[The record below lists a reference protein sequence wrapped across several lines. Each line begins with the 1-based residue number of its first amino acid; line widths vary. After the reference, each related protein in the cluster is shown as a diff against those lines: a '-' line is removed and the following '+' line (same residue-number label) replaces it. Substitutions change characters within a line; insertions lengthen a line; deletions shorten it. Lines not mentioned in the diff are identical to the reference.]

1 MRESGLKRK
10 VGTYLTAAA
19 DSEQKSKHFSF
30 EYISNFPSN
39 ANLRNLSEKNMSLSE
54 ESQIQYKSAWE
65 KFVKFLSNGAGI
77 ETEPKSEDYLTYFDF
92 LKVVKNLK
100 GVTIWSIYAKLNLVH
115 YQKYG
120 TKLSEDHI
128 LVSTLKVNFL
138 LD

>member
-1 MRESGLKRK
+1 
-10 VGTYLTAAA
+10 
-19 DSEQKSKHFSF
+19 
-30 EYISNFPSN
+30 
-39 ANLRNLSEKNMSLSE
+39 MSLSE

-77 ETEPKSEDYLTYFDF
+77 ETEPQSEDYLTYFDF

-100 GVTIWSIYAKLNLVH
+100 GVTIWSIYTKLNLVH

-138 LD
+138 LV